1 MTIDVALDQV
11 LEAVRRDLG
20 DPKTWG
26 APVEMCDSLA
36 LCALNSA
43 YSLQTKSASV
53 RKVLRRYREHRIAAG
68 ADPSKDS
75 GTDLLAAMDSA
86 GGPRPFSLEVL
97 ESKKVFPKTNR
108 LRSEAVYDAL
118 SRLADLG
125 ITTTGQL
132 LASTTDSTAERAWRS
147 VKGLGSQ
154 SWAYLLMNA
163 GDATQTKPD
172 TMVKRFL
179 SRATGT
185 QVSETEAR
193 RLVTGA
199 AKDLGVDVRAL
210 DRAIWLYES
219 PDKDRERGA

>member
-11 LEAVRRDLG
+11 RAAIHRDLG
-20 DPKTWG
+20 DPSTWG
-26 APVEMCDSLA
+26 SPVEMRDSLA

-68 ADPSKDS
+68 ADPRKDS

-132 LASTTDSTAERAWRS
+132 LAATKDSAAEKAWRS

-172 TMVKRFL
+172 TM
-179 SRATGT
+179 
-185 QVSETEAR
+185 
-193 RLVTGA
+193 
-199 AKDLGVDVRAL
+199 
-210 DRAIWLYES
+210 
-219 PDKDRERGA
+219 